1 MSGSWPTITDALAVE
16 REWLGNNRWKQLEM
30 IEPIIL
36 KGLSIDAK
44 DRHQTAS
51 DMEAALAT
59 AVPPASPTGVAAWLK
74 ALGKAFLE
82 GRDKVIAE
90 EEASWR
96 RTSSSV
102 PRRLTPLPGELRA
115 VRLGTAP
122 GIAAPTT
129 TTSPGV
135 G

>member
-1 MSGSWPTITDALAVE
+1 P
-16 REWLGNNRWKQLEM
+16 
-30 IEPIIL
+30 
-36 KGLSIDAK
+36 KGLAIHAK
-44 DRHQTAS
+44 DRYQPAS
-51 DMEAALAT
+51 DREAALAT

-96 RTSSSV
+96 RTSPSV

-115 VRLGTAP
+115 VRLGTQP
-122 GIAAPTT
+122 GTVVEGPPPATT
-129 TTSPGV
+129 PGV
-135 G
+135 GTPMP